1 MAKHDEAQYR
11 FQPTSCA
18 LVRQNVWAI
27 MTKQADG
34 SWKIVNCLDKN
45 ESCFRRDCAFTMD
58 NGQWPYPASHDAHSS
73 PA

>member
-18 LVRQNVWAI
+18 LVCQNVWAI

-34 SWKIVNCLDKN
+34 SWKIVNCLDKH
-45 ESCFRRDCAFTMD
+45 ESCFRLDCAFTTD
-58 NGQWPYPASHDAHSS
+58 SGQWPYPTSRDAQSS